1 MKEIIIYHNSR
12 CSKSRQTLELLTQ
25 KGYSPKIINYLDN
38 VLSYEDIENLI
49 IMLKIKPRE
58 LLRKSE
64 AEYKENNLDNSKLTD
79 KEIINYMV
87 KIPKLIER
95 PIVVFEDNAI
105 IGRPPE
111 NIYKLL

>member
-1 MKEIIIYHNSR
+1 LKEIIIYHNSR

-64 AEYKENNLDNSKLTD
+64 SEYKENNLDNSKLTD

>member
-1 MKEIIIYHNSR
+1 MKEIIIYHNPR
-12 CSKSRQTLELLTQ
+12 CSKSRQTLELLTK
-25 KGYSPKIINYLDN
+25 KGYSPKIINYLDS
-38 VLSYEDIENLI
+38 VLSYRDVENLI
-49 IMLKIKPRE
+49 IILKIKPRE

-64 AEYKENNLDNSKLTD
+64 LEYKENNLDNNKLTD

-95 PIVVFEDNAI
+95 PIVVYGDKAI

>member
-1 MKEIIIYHNSR
+1 
-12 CSKSRQTLELLTQ
+12 
-25 KGYSPKIINYLDN
+25 
-38 VLSYEDIENLI
+38 
-49 IMLKIKPRE
+49 MLKIKPRE

-64 AEYKENNLDNSKLTD
+64 SEYKENNLDNSKLTD